1 MTLEFVPLLETST
14 MSMSLDGFI
23 INSNLRFIKKIGA
36 GTYGLIYLVED
47 IFTGKRYAAKMIL
60 QENTSEH
67 TGKAVPNAEDN
78 KKMLQSKIFNYFYG
92 KKYVG
97 ARDIE
102 LDTIMSDGLKCPF
115 LREIALHLK
124 VHDHINVTTIHKVL
138 HLEGLAIVI
147 LMDYMDQGD
156 LFSNIIDNQLFV
168 NHSSSPAENMLLMK
182 NVILQ
187 LIDVIQYCHERGIYH
202 CDLKPE
208 NIMIQYN
215 KNYRRNSSTNSW
227 NQGKDWHPSNYA
239 SSPENMHIESQN
251 NFAPKNSIIDYNE
264 IKIVLIDFGLAMNT
278 NRICCN
284 ACRGSSFYMAPER
297 ITNYNTSATIKS
309 LIDVNQ
315 FDSFGPHSS
324 NSLYL
329 PTLAG
334 DIWSLGVLFLN
345 ITCSRNPW
353 PIASISESNA
363 SDVFVSYMLKNNK
376 DILKTILP
384 ISTQF
389 NRLLDKIFQLN
400 PNNRISLPELEKE
413 IIECDFFNDYPIP
426 AKVPVKYTHQ
436 LFTPPE
442 TEKGSLQ
449 SEISDLQGDDVI
461 FDSYSY
467 DNYGNKEDYLHTPN
481 NSFIFLE
488 QCAKQVKN
496 HNCPHH
502 Y

>member
-1 MTLEFVPLLETST
+1 
-14 MSMSLDGFI
+14 MSLDGYM
-23 INSNLRFIKKIGA
+23 INSNLRFVRKIGA

-60 QENTSEH
+60 QENTIDHS
-67 TGKAVPNAEDN
+67 KANAEDN
-78 KKMLQSKIFNYFYG
+78 KRLLQLKIFNYFHG

-102 LDTIMSDGLKCPF
+102 LDSIMNDGLKCPF

-168 NHSSSPAENMLLMK
+168 NHSSSPYENMLLMK

-187 LIDVIQYCHERGIYH
+187 LIDVIEYCHEKGIYH

-208 NIMIQYN
+208 NIMIKYN
-215 KNYRRNSSTNSW
+215 KNYRRNSNIW
-227 NQGKDWHPSNYA
+227 EEDLQKWDGYNNAPPAGDLHK
-239 SSPENMHIESQN
+239 EKN
-251 NFAPKNSIIDYNE
+251 NFAPMDSIIDYNE
-264 IKIVLIDFGLAMNT
+264 IRIVLIDFGLAMSS

-297 ITNYNTSATIKS
+297 ITNYNTSPIIKS

-353 PIASISESNA
+353 PIASISESSL

-389 NRLLDKIFQLN
+389 NRLLDKIFQLD
-400 PNNRISLPELEKE
+400 PNKRISLPDLRKE
-413 IIECDFFNDYPIP
+413 IIDCDFFHDYPIP
-426 AKVPVKYTHQ
+426 AQPPKYTHQ
-436 LFTPPE
+436 LNTPPD
-442 TEKGSLQ
+442 TVKGSLKSDI
-449 SEISDLQGDDVI
+449 SETREEDII

-467 DNYGNKEDYLHTPN
+467 DNYGHKEDYLRTPN

-488 QCAKQVKN
+488 QCTKQVKN